1 MGFSRRDPDSP
12 RGFKGLVYNVV
23 TSAKMV
29 AQGVLVGAVGYLLLT
44 NVPWSQIA
52 LPDVQWSLLPGKVA
66 DLTLPG
72 KGHSAGAVTAAGE
85 AQSWDDLTSKQHDAA
100 EILGFDQGSWDS
112 DAMVQIDRKSWDQLT
127 AEEREAATTLS
138 FDQRFWDRDVFV
150 DIYERAWDELSLEQG
165 EAAKQLG
172 YKKKEWNNDRHVW
185 SDDVR
190 WRGLTDQQRK
200 AAGTI
205 GYTANEWDESRH
217 IYDKDWFQLSD
228 QQKDAAQI
236 LGYTEKKWNSN
247 EKVWTDAKFWGQ
259 LNREERK
266 AAKVLGFNDLDWD
279 EATRAGS
286 HSEDLSQTRQRQQ
299 RLRLKATS
307 GCSVDG
313 PFSFNKRSCDKE
325 RGQPYYVPG
334 FMGESSLGF
343 MSENNRKLKTF
354 NWLTGK

>member
-1 MGFSRRDPDSP
+1 MAAAASAAGGQHLASYCEPHFHSRGAARGTLAFSPVAGATRLWPLPELVSDGRLGAPATCAASSPAARRRAGAGGLRMGFSRRDPDSP

-150 DIYERAWDELSLEQG
+150 DIYERAW
-165 EAAKQLG
+165 
-172 YKKKEWNNDRHVW
+172 
-185 SDDVR
+185 VR
-190 WRGLTDQQRK
+190 Q
-200 AAGTI
+200 
-205 GYTANEWDESRH
+205 
-217 IYDKDWFQLSD
+217 
-228 QQKDAAQI
+228 
-236 LGYTEKKWNSN
+236 
-247 EKVWTDAKFWGQ
+247 
-259 LNREERK
+259 NR
-266 AAKVLGFNDLDWD
+266 
-279 EATRAGS
+279 S
-286 HSEDLSQTRQRQQ
+286 
-299 RLRLKATS
+299 
-307 GCSVDG
+307 
-313 PFSFNKRSCDKE
+313 
-325 RGQPYYVPG
+325 
-334 FMGESSLGF
+334 
-343 MSENNRKLKTF
+343 
-354 NWLTGK
+354 